1 MKEEH
6 IRALVSSIRKSNQ
19 IVQDNLNIGFEQHER
34 YRKNQ
39 PLTPVQRIL
48 AKCIHCRSIQYEQ
61 GDLLDDCPIIDCPLD
76 EFLSSKN
83 ISKDKL
89 KK

>member
-6 IRALVSSIRKSNQ
+6 IEKFVKSIRERNQ
-19 IVQDNLNIGFEQHER
+19 IVKNNLEIGFQQHER

-39 PLTPVQRIL
+39 SLTPVQRIL
-48 AKCIHCRSIQYEQ
+48 AKCIHCRAIQYKQ
-61 GDLLDDCPIIDCPLD
+61 SDLLDECPIIDCPLHELLNRD
-76 EFLSSKN
+76 VSKN
-83 ISKDKL
+83 KV

>member
-48 AKCIHCRSIQYEQ
+48 AKCIHCRVIQYKQ
-61 GDLLDDCPIIDCPLD
+61 TDLLDECPITDCPLQALLNRD
-76 EFLSSKN
+76 VSENKV
-83 ISKDKL
+83 